1 MSSTEKAIM
10 KTKFSF
16 ATIEYSKESTASL
29 RGKQSVRTTFKLS
42 ERSIQALSI
51 LACQLGIKQKS
62 LFDHLIDDVSSLR
75 AVAKEFEEYRQEE
88 TRVAKTYVVSRRT
101 LENLEK
107 FSKNFA
113 TPRDAIIEF
122 SIERIIP
129 LIAEEKIKHARRKK
143 MHLHMSSLM
152 EMGKQILTDADEY
165 FDGDDPVF
173 NKYLHAM
180 KVLNN
185 SCRDVDQFLVR
196 SQRVEDF

>member
-1 MSSTEKAIM
+1 M

-51 LACQLGIKQKS
+51 LACQMGIKQKS

-75 AVAKEFEEYRQEE
+75 TVAKEFEEYRQQE

-107 FSKNFA
+107 VSKNFA
-113 TPRDAIIEF
+113 TPRDALVEF

-143 MHLHMSSLM
+143 MHSQMLHIM
-152 EMGKQILTDADEY
+152 EKGKQVLTDTDDY
-165 FDGDDPVF
+165 FDEDDPVF

-180 KVLNN
+180 KILNN
-185 SCRDVDQFLVR
+185 SCRDVESFLER
-196 SQRVEDF
+196 GQKVEDF